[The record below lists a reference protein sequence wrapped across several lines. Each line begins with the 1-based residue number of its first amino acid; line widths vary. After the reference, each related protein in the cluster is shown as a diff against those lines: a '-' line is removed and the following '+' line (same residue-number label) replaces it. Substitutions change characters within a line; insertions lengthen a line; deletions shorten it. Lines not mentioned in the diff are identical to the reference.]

1 MAEQNL
7 EFYTVNLDYLE
18 YLSKIDSE
26 VYYVPSYRATN
37 HQKPFLG
44 TIVGLSNYD
53 YFIPIASAKPK
64 HLNWNLTSDS
74 HYIIHEI
81 IDRSNAIAGS
91 LNKPHPNNTDIIHI
105 LAILDIKK
113 MIPIKS
119 GLYTQIDFSKIQ
131 DIDYKNLLQKEY
143 NFCSSNKANIINTAT
158 KLYTEQINNG
168 IIRHAHCN
176 YSLLEQAL
184 KKYNNQ
190 P

>member
-1 MAEQNL
+1 MEKQNL

-26 VYYVPSYRATN
+26 VYYTPSYRNTN

-53 YFIPIASAKPK
+53 YFIPITSAKPK

-74 HYIIHEI
+74 YYIIHEI
-81 IDRSNAIAGS
+81 MDKSNAIAGS
-91 LNKPHPNNTDIIHI
+91 LYKPYTNNTDIIHI

-131 DIDYKNLLQKEY
+131 DINYRTLLQKEY
-143 NFCSSNKANIINTAT
+143 NFCSNNKANIINSAT
-158 KLYTEQINNG
+158 KVYKEQVDDG
-168 IIRHAHCN
+168 KFRHAHCN
-176 YSLLEQAL
+176 YSLLEQSL
-184 KKYNNQ
+184 TKYN
-190 P
+190 PTK